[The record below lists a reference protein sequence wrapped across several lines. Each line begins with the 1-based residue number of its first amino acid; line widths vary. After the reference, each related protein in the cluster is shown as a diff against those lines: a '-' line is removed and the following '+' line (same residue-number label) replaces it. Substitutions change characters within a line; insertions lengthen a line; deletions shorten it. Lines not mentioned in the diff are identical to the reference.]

1 MKLTKVASSGLVS
14 TITVS
19 DDVFAVTPN
28 EVLLAQAVRVYQAN
42 KRQGT
47 SAAKTRSAVARTKA
61 KVYKQKGTGN
71 ARHGSR
77 NAPIFVGGGV
87 AHGPKA
93 EQNWTLQLPKNLKK
107 QALATALTFQS
118 ENVQVVDRLA
128 ELDGKTRT
136 AAAAIT
142 PLVSKSDRVL
152 VILPESAQESVRPL
166 YNIGQV
172 LLSLAEYVTAYE
184 ILSADKILLH
194 PGTISV
200 LEARVA
206 HLVKK
211 QGTRVISPK
220 PAAAEKT
227 VAAPKAAP
235 AKKAAPEKSAA
246 PKAAK
251 KTAAKTAAPKKAAPK
266 KTVAK
271 KPASKK
277 ASE

>member
-1 MKLTKVASSGLVS
+1 MKLTKVATSGLVS

-47 SAAKTRSAVARTKA
+47 SATKTRSAVARTKA
-61 KVYKQKGTGN
+61 KVYRQKGTGN

-93 EQNWTLQLPKNLKK
+93 EQNWTLQLPKSMKK

-172 LLSLAEYVTAYE
+172 LLAVAEYVTAFE
-184 ILSADKILLH
+184 VLSADKILLH
-194 PGTISV
+194 PGTISI
-200 LEARVA
+200 LESRVA
-206 HLVKK
+206 RL
-211 QGTRVISPK
+211 
-220 PAAAEKT
+220 AEKR
-227 VAAPKAAP
+227 VSSKSQSNSKVKAAP
-235 AKKAAPEKSAA
+235 EAETSKKKPVVTQEASEKPAAKKAASKTQKP
-246 PKAAK
+246 AAK
-251 KTAAKTAAPKKAAPK
+251 KAAAPKKAHA
-266 KTVAK
+266 
-271 KPASKK
+271 
-277 ASE
+277 